1 MAVVKWKPLS
11 TVSPFT
17 WDINDWGWGEPLFS
31 RGFGTQDIFYDSG
44 FYPNMESYVKGNEL
58 HLRAEIPG
66 VDPKDVDISVE
77 DIHLCIKGVRKLDE
91 SIKDSDLGF
100 EEMSYGGFERC
111 FHIPRDAD
119 VQKMHAKYD
128 KGLLDISIPLMKSGK
143 GKHIPIE
150 GVKEEKK

>member
-1 MAVVKWKPLS
+1 MAIMNWRPLS
-11 TVSPFT
+11 TVSPFLL
-17 WDINDWGWGEPLFS
+17 DVNDWVDPMVTRGLGTRDLLYDGGFS
-31 RGFGTQDIFYDSG
+31 
-44 FYPNMESYVKGNEL
+44 PNMESYIKGNEL

-66 VDPKDVDISVE
+66 VNPKDVDISVE
-77 DIHLCIKGVRKLDE
+77 DIHLCIKGVRSRDE
-91 SIKDSDLGF
+91 SIKDFDYGF

-111 FHIPRDAD
+111 FHIPRNAD

-128 KGLLDISIPLMKSGK
+128 NGLLDISIPLSKSGP